1 MKDYYRFMQMKLTI
15 SWIDNRISYK
25 NLKDDDN
32 LNTLSPLEKDMIW
45 MPTLVF
51 TNTKYR
57 EEANFKNES
66 TFATIKIN
74 AGSVYTRF
82 SCSRNASLYVCMQYN
97 SKMAMFAAAL
107 HLLNKLKL
115 TYNIK
120 AANCS
125 SGIISQP
132 IKVLFIRC

>member
-1 MKDYYRFMQMKLTI
+1 MQMKLTI

-74 AGSVYTRF
+74 AGSVYTKF
-82 SCSRNASLYVCMQYN
+82 FMLKKCKSFCVCSN

>member
-1 MKDYYRFMQMKLTI
+1 MQMKLTI
-15 SWIDNRISYK
+15 SWIDNRINYM

-32 LNTLSPLEKDMIW
+32 LNTLSPQEKNMIW

-74 AGSVYTRF
+74 AGITVLDSYVNGLIFHHIIAPKVNITAYKLCRF
-82 SCSRNASLYVCMQYN
+82 
-97 SKMAMFAAAL
+97 
-107 HLLNKLKL
+107 L
-115 TYNIK
+115 TKWKWDILWDFE
-120 AANCS
+120 A
-125 SGIISQP
+125 
-132 IKVLFIRC
+132 R

>member
-1 MKDYYRFMQMKLTI
+1 MQMKLTI
-15 SWIDNRISYK
+15 SWIDNRINYM

-32 LNTLSPLEKDMIW
+32 LNTLSPQEKNMIW

-74 AGSVYTRF
+74 AGITVFDSYVNGLIFHHIIAPKVNITAYKLCRF
-82 SCSRNASLYVCMQYN
+82 
-97 SKMAMFAAAL
+97 
-107 HLLNKLKL
+107 L
-115 TYNIK
+115 TK
-120 AANCS
+120 
-125 SGIISQP
+125 
-132 IKVLFIRC
+132 

>member
-1 MKDYYRFMQMKLTI
+1 MQMKLTI
-15 SWIDNRISYK
+15 SWMDNRISYK

-74 AGSVYTRF
+74 AGSVYTKI
-82 SCSRNASLYVCMQYN
+82 SCPRNASLFVCMQYN

>member
-1 MKDYYRFMQMKLTI
+1 MAEKLELLTTTEVTNILTLDEVESKMTLQVIFIFKIHVYSPILKDYHRFMQMKLTI
-15 SWIDNRISYK
+15 SWIDNRISYM

-74 AGSVYTRF
+74 AGSVYTKF
-82 SCSRNASLYVCMQYN
+82 SLPKKCKSFCVHAVQ
-97 SKMAMFAAAL
+97 
-107 HLLNKLKL
+107 
-115 TYNIK
+115 
-120 AANCS
+120 
-125 SGIISQP
+125 
-132 IKVLFIRC
+132 